1 MQKRIHGVIV
11 GVISIIK
18 RYSNTDRMGEEEGGG
33 EGIRAQDITQV
44 MLMTLLDNSVEK
56 FHKCKYPLANNS
68 EAKSVPAGWAHSL
81 VFLRNVVF
89 LPF

>member
-1 MQKRIHGVIV
+1 MQKRIQSAIV
-11 GVISIIK
+11 DVISIIK
-18 RYSNTDRMGEEEGGG
+18 RYSNTDHMGEKGG
-33 EGIRAQDITQV
+33 GIRAQDITQV

>member
-1 MQKRIHGVIV
+1 MQKRIQSVIV

-18 RYSNTDRMGEEEGGG
+18 RYSNTDHMGEEG
-33 EGIRAQDITQV
+33 GIRAQDITQV

>member
-1 MQKRIHGVIV
+1 MQKRIQSVIV

-18 RYSNTDRMGEEEGGG
+18 QYSNTDHMGEEG
-33 EGIRAQDITQV
+33 GIRAQDITQV